1 MNRYKTLAAA
11 TLTLLFLAACGTS
24 GAGGGIGD
32 IFGGGGGTSNNA
44 TYDIRGT
51 VDSVD
56 TNNQTI
62 YLTNVSGY
70 NNASLNTGGG
80 SSVRISY
87 DNRTTLNYQGK
98 TYRPDQLER
107 GDEVTVRADQN
118 GNQLIAESMSVTY
131 NSRGGMASGSNGTYG
146 TYGSVMHGV
155 VRSIDTYRRTISVD
169 RGTGSYMTI
178 EYNTN
183 TPVSF
188 NGRSYSPA
196 DLEAG
201 DEIDIRTNDLGSGRV
216 GAQDITVTRTVN
228 GMGSNGTYGS
238 SSSSSN
244 ISTIRGTVYSID
256 TNNRTI
262 ELDNT
267 SWISGFRTNTGS
279 RFLVHYDPNASVDV
293 NGQMSA
299 VTGLERGD
307 VVEVQVQN
315 LGSSNSVA
323 QRFVLVRNVR
333 Q

>member
-11 TLTLLFLAACGTS
+11 TLTLLLLAACGTS
-24 GAGGGIGD
+24 GNGGGIGD
-32 IFGGGGGTSNNA
+32 IFGGGSNNNA
-44 TYDIRGT
+44 TYDVRGT

-56 TNNQTI
+56 TNNQVI

-70 NNASLNTGGG
+70 NNASLNTGSRG
-80 SSVRISY
+80 SVRIAY
-87 DNRTTLNYQGK
+87 DNRTTLNYQGQ

-118 GNQLIAESMSVTY
+118 GNQLIAESMDVTY

-146 TYGSVMHGV
+146 TYGSVMHGT
-155 VRSIDTYRRTISVD
+155 VRSIDTYRHTISVD
-169 RGTGSYMTI
+169 RGRGSYMTV

-183 TPVSF
+183 TPVSY
-188 NGRSYSPA
+188 NGRSYSA
-196 DLEAG
+196 TDLEPG
-201 DEIDIRTNDLGSGRV
+201 DEIDIRTNDLGSGRL

-238 SSSSSN
+238 SSSSNS
-244 ISTIRGTVYSID
+244 ISTIRGTVYSVD

-262 ELDNT
+262 QLDNT
-267 SWISGFRTNTGS
+267 SWISGFRTNTS
-279 RFLVHYDPNASVDV
+279 NNRFVVRYDPNAMVDV

-307 VVEVQVQN
+307 VVDVQVQN
-315 LGSSNSVA
+315 LGSSNYLA

>member
-1 MNRYKTLAAA
+1 MNRYKTIAAA
-11 TLTLLFLAACGTS
+11 TFTLLLLAACGTS
-24 GAGGGIGD
+24 GNGGGIGD
-32 IFGGGGGTSNNA
+32 IFGGGNSNSA

-56 TNNQTI
+56 TNNQVI

-70 NNASLNTGGG
+70 NAGLNTG
-80 SSVRISY
+80 SNSLRIAY
-87 DNRTTLNYQGK
+87 DNRTTLNYQGQ

-118 GNQLIAESMSVTY
+118 GNNLIAESMNVTY
-131 NSRGGMASGSNGTYG
+131 NSRGGMASGSNGSYP
-146 TYGSVMHGV
+146 TYGSVIHAT
-155 VRSIDTYRRTISVD
+155 VRSIDTYRRTISID

-188 NGRSYSPA
+188 NGRAYSPA
-196 DLEAG
+196 DLEVG
-201 DEIDIRTNDLGSGRV
+201 DQIDIRTNDLGSGRI

-228 GMGSNGTYGS
+228 GIGSSNGTYGS
-238 SSSSSN
+238 SSNS
-244 ISTIRGTVYSID
+244 ISTIRGTVYAID
-256 TNNRTI
+256 TANRTI
-262 ELDNT
+262 ELEST
-267 SWISGFRTNTGS
+267 SWISGFRTNTGT
-279 RFLVHYDPNASVDV
+279 RFIVHYDPNAMVDV

-307 VVEVQVQN
+307 VVDVQIQN
-315 LGSSNSVA
+315 LGSSNYLA